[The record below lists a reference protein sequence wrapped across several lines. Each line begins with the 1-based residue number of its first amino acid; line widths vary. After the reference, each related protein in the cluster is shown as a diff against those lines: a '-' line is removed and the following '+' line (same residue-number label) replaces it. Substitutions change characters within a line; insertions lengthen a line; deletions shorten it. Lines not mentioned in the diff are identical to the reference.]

1 VTYVNADEALYFD
14 WSCHRRFLLFAQS
27 PFHHIRYNDFEIL
40 RKSEPTLEYTFFSL
54 KQANPMEILQID
66 ALLDAGIEDVMLDR
80 GLVTEQRLDQ
90 IFEQIERLKA
100 RQKK

>member
-1 VTYVNADEALYFD
+1 MLTRMKHYILIGLAIAVFYY
-14 WSCHRRFLLFAQS
+14 LLNHHFIIFA
-27 PFHHIRYNDFEIL
+27 YNDFEIL

-54 KQANPMEILQID
+54 KQANPVEILQID